1 LAICC
6 QCNLTA
12 VDTRCRGFW
21 NVVACAVVT
30 ILVWVAFRHR
40 RCCSRKRTRE
50 DNNTFCQSWQ
60 AIVCVTLKNKLT
72 GRTFA
77 GGTDN
82 QRVVALHAR
91 GGFFIAVARAVV
103 TVLPIVAGA

>member
-1 LAICC
+1 
-6 QCNLTA
+6 
-12 VDTRCRGFW
+12 
-21 NVVACAVVT
+21 
-30 ILVWVAFRHR
+30 VAFRHR
-40 RCCSRKRTRE
+40 RCCSRKRTRKG
-50 DNNTFCQSWQ
+50 NNTFGQSWQ

-82 QRVVALHAR
+82 QRVVALHAQ

>member
-1 LAICC
+1 MLFKKKNKERQQHILSIVASTRL
-6 QCNLTA
+6 CN
-12 VDTRCRGFW
+12 R
-21 NVVACAVVT
+21 
-30 ILVWVAFRHR
+30 
-40 RCCSRKRTRE
+40 
-50 DNNTFCQSWQ
+50 
-60 AIVCVTLKNKLT
+60 KNKLT